1 MMMRV
6 RFSSLCLIGLIA
18 ATPAFALDGKPQ
30 PVELLP
36 QRAFKSVGDA
46 VRSGMRD
53 YNAGE
58 KDSAIRALEYA
69 ADQGH
74 TLARWKLGRMYAD
87 GDGVPTDN
95 LKAFEFFSKIAD
107 EHADE
112 SPDSPN
118 ARFVASAFVALGS
131 YHLSGIPD
139 SYVKANPERAKEMFN
154 YAASWFGDADAQ
166 YNLARMNLEGTGCPR
181 DPKQALRWFHLSA
194 EKGHVQSQA
203 MLGHLLFTGEAG
215 MRQRARGLMWL
226 TMARE
231 NANPRR
237 DNWIFELHEKAM
249 AASGDNDRNAALAY
263 LEQQMKK
270 K

>member
-1 MMMRV
+1 MMRV
-6 RFSSLCLIGLIA
+6 RFSCLVLIGLA
-18 ATPAFALDGKPQ
+18 AAAPALALDGKPQ
-30 PVELLP
+30 PVEPLP
-36 QRAFKSVGDA
+36 QGAFKSVGDA
-46 VRSGMRD
+46 FRSGMRE

-58 KDSAIRALEYA
+58 KNNAIRALEYA
-69 ADQGH
+69 AGQGH

-87 GDGVPTDN
+87 GDGVPADS

-112 SPDSPN
+112 SPDSAN
-118 ARFVASAFVALGS
+118 ARFVSSAFVALGS

-139 SYVKANPERAKEMFN
+139 TYVKANPERAKEMFN

-166 YNLARMNLEGTGCPR
+166 YNLARMNLDGVGCPR

-215 MRQRARGLMWL
+215 MRQRGRGLMWL
-226 TMARE
+226 TLARD
-231 NANPRR
+231 NANPRT
-237 DNWIFELHEKAM
+237 DVWIFELHEKAM
-249 AASGDNDRNAALAY
+249 AASGDHDRNAALAY
-263 LEQQMKK
+263 LEKQMKK